1 MASGKSQQL
10 VTASFSGC
18 PAEPASVACRSPG
31 MRVLIVALCLTASL
45 PLAAC
50 AAARSP
56 AADGTSPPTPPGGTA
71 SATPKHVTTPAAST
85 TPPTPPSTLTG
96 PHTLTK
102 DHTGATLTLSVG
114 EAVKVSLEAEYQVPR
129 ATGNALTRTAAFGG
143 FPTGRPVEATF
154 TAIRPGNAELI
165 TATDYPCLHATPKC
179 GVAQQLWR
187 IHVVVA

>member
-1 MASGKSQQL
+1 
-10 VTASFSGC
+10 
-18 PAEPASVACRSPG
+18 

-45 PLAAC
+45 PLTAC
-50 AAARSP
+50 GAGSP
-56 AADGTSPPTPPGGTA
+56 AADGTSPPTRPAGTA

-85 TPPTPPSTLTG
+85 TAPSPPPTLTG

-114 EAVKVSLEAEYQVPR
+114 ESVKVSLEAEYDVPR
-129 ATGNALTRTAAFGG
+129 ATGNALTRTAASGG
-143 FPTGRPVEATF
+143 FPTGQPVDATF
-154 TAIRPGNAELI
+154 TALRPGRAELM
-165 TATDYPCLHATPKC
+165 TATDYPCLHTTPKC